1 MKSKISQQAVRAFK
15 CLLLSRPDRIGDVVI
30 TTSCLKVIHDVY
42 PHLEIYFLV
51 NEPLIPLLSEHP
63 LLSGLISLPDRGK
76 DPKQSILLLSD
87 KIQNL
92 NPDCIIH
99 FNHDPI
105 VAAAAYK
112 ANIPYRLGHRL
123 KKNNAWLTHTIPDR
137 RKEGIQHEAE
147 YNLDLLNPLHIS
159 PPHKLEPWL
168 SPEPVNDAR
177 LLELLPWWRSNCP
190 FAVFHIS
197 AHASKARIPANI
209 FAGLT
214 PWLIDELDYHL
225 VLIGSEGDDPAKK
238 SFLQL
243 IGDRLKEKV
252 SDLTGITHLG
262 ETARVLNEARFLL
275 SRDSGPAHLAAAVN
289 CPAVTLIGPL
299 GRKLASTRWRPLG
312 SSAKVFEKPLT
323 PRLWETTRAYQQ
335 RYFNSFSVEEIKN
348 ELTAVLNEIEDIGKI

>member
-1 MKSKISQQAVRAFK
+1 MKSKISQQAVSSFK
-15 CLLLSRPDRIGDVVI
+15 RLLLSRPDRIGDVVI

-42 PHLEIYFLV
+42 PDLEIYFLV
-51 NEPLIPLLSEHP
+51 NEPLIPLLSDHP
-63 LLSGLISLPDRGK
+63 LLSGIISLPDRSEN
-76 DPKQSILLLSD
+76 PNHSIPFLRD
-87 KIQNL
+87 KILNL

-112 ANIPYRLGHRL
+112 ANIPYRLGHRQ
-123 KKNNAWLTHTIPDR
+123 KKHNAWLTHTIPDR
-137 RKEGIQHEAE
+137 RKEGLQHEAE

-168 SPEPVNDAR
+168 SPEPINDAR

-225 VLIGSEGDDPAKK
+225 VLIGSESDDPAKK
-238 SFLQL
+238 SFLKL
-243 IGDRLKEKV
+243 IGNRLSEKV

-275 SRDSGPAHLAAAVN
+275 SRDSGPAHLATAVN

-312 SSAKVFEKPLT
+312 SSAKIIEKPLS
-323 PRLWETTRAYQQ
+323 PRLWETTRAYHQ
-335 RYFNSFSVEEIKN
+335 RYFNAFSVEEIKN
-348 ELTAVLNEIEDIGKI
+348 ELTAVINGAEVNS